1 MDKYVDGSEPPQELS
16 VGDKVVTWENPDHPA
31 WPTTASAVVPG
42 VIVEIVE
49 VDCDYDDAAERPMQY
64 GPYVRIQWPEAK
76 EGDLEEF
83 SGSSH
88 YLRSGYRADDEFTYH
103 FDDIVKVMP

>member
-1 MDKYVDGSEPPQELS
+1 MDKYVDGSKTPQELS

-31 WPTTASAVVPG
+31 WPTDDPTQLPG

-64 GPYVRIQWPEAK
+64 GPYVMVQWPEAPPNDP
-76 EGDLEEF
+76 ERF
-83 SGSSH
+83 SGSTLF
-88 YLRSGYRADDEFTYH
+88 LRSGYPADTDTYH
-103 FDDIVKVMP
+103 FDDLIRVSD